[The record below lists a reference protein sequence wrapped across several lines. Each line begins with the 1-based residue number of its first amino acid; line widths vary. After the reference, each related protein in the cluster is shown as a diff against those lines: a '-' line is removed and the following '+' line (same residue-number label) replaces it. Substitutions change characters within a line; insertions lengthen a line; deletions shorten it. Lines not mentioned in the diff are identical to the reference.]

1 MCVCTHALTEAERT
15 LSEVQSCTSASPP
28 VISVG
33 HMQKDPPC
41 AARAAHRARMTLCWS
56 PGFIV
61 PDDGEKNGTY
71 IKCLLVGNIRRLLT
85 PVCLSYFLVCDCP
98 KVSRVN

>member
-61 PDDGEKNGTY
+61 PDDGEKKWNIYKMSPGWKHQKTSDSSVP
-71 IKCLLVGNIRRLLT
+71 LLF
-85 PVCLSYFLVCDCP
+85 LSV
-98 KVSRVN
+98 